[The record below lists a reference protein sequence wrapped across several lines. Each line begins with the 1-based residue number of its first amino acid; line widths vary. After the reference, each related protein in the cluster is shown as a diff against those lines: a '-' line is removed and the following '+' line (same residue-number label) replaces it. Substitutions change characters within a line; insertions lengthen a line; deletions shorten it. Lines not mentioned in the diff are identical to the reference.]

1 MVPNPAGK
9 ETPPMR
15 PRTASHPRP
24 AVSAAL
30 SALAVAAALL
40 AAVPAAPA
48 APAGQAVGPE
58 ALGFKKSFVVEI
70 RNPSPLVLENHPIV
84 IDVAAIRASVAWDF
98 NTYMFALFE
107 VKGGEYS
114 LVVSQADDLDK
125 DRYHDEIVFIR
136 TLPASSTTRLVCY
149 WTPERSLPRLI
160 TAEKAYAREAWELEG
175 PEAGWESNLAA
186 YKLVRGRIEFYG
198 KLQPGLILKKLPA
211 PETKPQDWGM
221 DVLDAGESA
230 GLGGLVLWDG
240 AARRPLFGAAV
251 GRPAVKVL
259 AAGPLRSVVRA
270 EYPPVR
276 AAAGEAV
283 LTVLYSTFAES
294 AFSRQDVTVAAKPA
308 GPVAAGPALQ
318 KLPGETVALD
328 KGKGYLAVWGRGAAG
343 AGEIG
348 LAAIFAPAA
357 LAGTDETA
365 VDRGLKLRV
374 RPGTRLAYWLAGA
387 WERGVTS
394 PGAPAAKNWA
404 RQVEELAARLLV
416 PVAVEFKEK

>member
-1 MVPNPAGK
+1 
-9 ETPPMR
+9 MR
-15 PRTASHPRP
+15 PRTALPPRP
-24 AVSAAL
+24 AAVAGLAAMAL
-30 SALAVAAALL
+30 SAALL

-48 APAGQAVGPE
+48 APAAQAVGRAVGPE
-58 ALGFKKSFVVEI
+58 ALGFTKSFVVEI
-70 RNPSPLVLENHPIV
+70 RNPSPLTLEDHPVV

-114 LVVSQADDLDK
+114 LVVSQADDLDR
-125 DRYHDEIVFIR
+125 DRYHDEIVVVR
-136 TLPASSTTRLVCY
+136 TLPAASTTRLVCY

-160 TAEKAYAREAWELEG
+160 TAEKAFAREAWEADG

-186 YKLVRGRIEFYG
+186 FKLVRGRIEFYG

-211 PETKPQDWGM
+211 PETKLQDWGM

-240 AARRPLFGAAV
+240 PARRPLFGAAV
-251 GRPAVKVL
+251 PRPAVKVL
-259 AAGPLRSVVRA
+259 AAGPLRAVVKA

-276 AAAGEAV
+276 TAAGEV
-283 LTVLYSTFAES
+283 GLSVLYSIFAEA
-294 AFSRQDVTVAAKPA
+294 AFSRQDLSVSARPAA

-318 KLPGETVALD
+318 KLPGETVAHD
-328 KGKGYLAVWGRGAAG
+328 KAKGYLAVWGRGAAG

-348 LAAIFAPAA
+348 LAAVFPPAS

-365 VDRGLKLRV
+365 VDRGLELSV
-374 RPGTRLAYWLAGA
+374 RPGAKVTYWLAGA
-387 WERGVTS
+387 WERGLLS
-394 PGAPAAKNWA
+394 PGVPAAKNWP
-404 RQVEELAARLLV
+404 RRVEELAARLLV
-416 PVAVEFKEK
+416 PVTVEFKAK